1 VLAEVP
7 TGFTNRIP
15 RPNFQILRFSAYQV
29 VILGY
34 CLITVNPNLAVHDH
48 SDYEL

>member
-1 VLAEVP
+1 MLADVS

-15 RPNFQILRFSAYQV
+15 RPDSQILRFSAFQV

-34 CLITVNPNLAVHDH
+34 CQITVNPDLVVYDH
-48 SDYEL
+48 GDYE